1 MILLKVC
8 NFRRLFYILYKIV
21 WGVLRLSIHSGLK
34 RILHIVYMLVV
45 E

>member
-21 WGVLRLSIHSGLK
+21 WGVLRLSIGK
-34 RILHIVYMLVV
+34 RDFGNCFSSFVNG
-45 E
+45 